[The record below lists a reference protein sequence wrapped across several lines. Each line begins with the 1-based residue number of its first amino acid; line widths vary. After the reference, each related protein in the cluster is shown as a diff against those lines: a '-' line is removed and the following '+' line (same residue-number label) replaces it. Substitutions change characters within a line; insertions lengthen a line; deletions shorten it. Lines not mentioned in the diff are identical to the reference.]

1 MGGKPVKTPP
11 FFLVKMLQIVA
22 FFIRHSQI
30 IVVAST
36 KNVLYKWTFYGIIVH
51 EEGIAKPKRRFGFVS
66 F

>member
-1 MGGKPVKTPP
+1 MGEKPVKTPP

-36 KNVLYKWTFYGIIVH
+36 KNVLYKRPFYGIIIH
-51 EEGIAKPKRRFGFVS
+51 EEGIAKPKHSLGFVS